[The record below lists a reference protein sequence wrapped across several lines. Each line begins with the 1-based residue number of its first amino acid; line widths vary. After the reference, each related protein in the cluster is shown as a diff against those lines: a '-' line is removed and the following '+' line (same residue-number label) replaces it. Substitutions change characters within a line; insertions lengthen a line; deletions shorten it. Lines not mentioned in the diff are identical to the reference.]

1 MRRPLVLV
9 GFSYLLTLAAAVY
22 LGAKLSFVLFWCCLA
37 LFAVTA
43 FLKKTRTVLVFPVAF
58 LTAAVAF
65 GAFAGYSHAAVEPP
79 RMLDGLD
86 ATVNGTICELP
97 YSQYG
102 RWYYIVSIDSVSV
115 PGAPQS
121 FKIRLSSQ
129 QKLASEPY
137 SRIHGKVHFFRPQGG
152 NGYSAESY
160 YESRGIRLFAY
171 LYEYDEPVRVESPKS
186 KPIYYYALILRQKMI
201 SSVKSMLP
209 EKEAGLIQG
218 MLLGDKTTLTS
229 ETITDF
235 RAAGASHLLAV
246 SGLHMATVA
255 QLLLLLFG
263 LFQIPRKFSAA
274 LAGGGI
280 LCFMAVTGFLP
291 SVMRSGI
298 MFLLCLAAPIVSRR
312 ADSLNSLG
320 TAILIL
326 CLPNPYAAADVGL
339 LLSCSATL
347 GLILLARPVQN
358 WLNARLGH
366 VRLLRPLVRGING
379 ILSTTFAAILFTLPI
394 VILSF
399 GSISLIAPLSNLLML
414 VPASLMIGFSAV
426 GAVIGIFAPQSFLL
440 MPFALI
446 SGSLA
451 KYLLACAHLLSQIP
465 YASVSASY
473 GYVYLWLA
481 GSILL
486 FAVAFV
492 CRSRRK
498 LMITSAVL
506 CLVMLCTGILSYGI
520 FSRGV
525 TRIAVL
531 DVGTGLSVAVT
542 KDGAAAVFGCDGY
555 QSAKIAS
562 YLSGKNIRHIDHLNL
577 LTSNREEAVNAADLA
592 EMFSPGTLCA
602 PSDFRYDG
610 FVQKAAACSADVFWQ
625 ENPSNTMIWQDVKIQ
640 LYDCGG
646 SKAVQM
652 IAQNISILIV
662 PDGADVSMIPPEW
675 YHPDFLITDL
685 PPEKI
690 MLLHPL
696 CTVLSM
702 DYRDLTKIQQPKE
715 SHILWTGGFGT
726 IELQL
731 KGDRILSVGR
741 ES

>member
-22 LGAKLSFVLFWCCLA
+22 LGSKLSFVLFWCCLA
-37 LFAVTA
+37 LFVVTA
-43 FLKKTRTVLVFPVAF
+43 FFQKTRAVPVFPVAF

-65 GAFAGYSHAAVEPP
+65 GVFTGYFRAQVEPP

-102 RWYYIVSIDSVSV
+102 RWYYIVHLDSVSV
-115 PGAPQS
+115 QDAPQN

-129 QKLASEPY
+129 TKLASEPY
-137 SRIHGKVHFFRPQGG
+137 SRIYGKVHFFRPQGG
-152 NGYSAESY
+152 NGYTAESY

-171 LYEYDEPVRVESPKS
+171 LYEYDDSVRIEPPQT
-186 KPIYYYALILRQKMI
+186 KPIYYYALMLRQKMI

-209 EKEAGLIQG
+209 KKEAGLIQG
-218 MLLGDKTTLTS
+218 MLLGDKTALTS
-229 ETITDF
+229 GTVTDF
-235 RAAGASHLLAV
+235 RSAGVSHLLAV

-255 QLLLLLFG
+255 QLLLLLLG
-263 LFQIPRKFSAA
+263 MFQIPRKYSAA

-291 SVMRSGI
+291 SVVRSGI
-298 MFLLCLAAPIVSRR
+298 MFLLCLAAPIVSQR

-347 GLILLARPVQN
+347 GLILLARPIQD
-358 WLNARLGH
+358 WLNTRLDH
-366 VRLLRPLVRGING
+366 FHLFRPLVRGING

-414 VPASLMIGFSAV
+414 VPASLMISFSAA
-426 GAVIGIFAPQSFLL
+426 GAVIGIFAPQSFLI

-446 SGSLA
+446 SGGLA
-451 KYLLACAHLLSQIP
+451 KYLLACARLLSQIP

-473 GYVYLWLA
+473 GYIYLWLA

-492 CRSRRK
+492 CRSSRK
-498 LMITSAVL
+498 LVITSAVL
-506 CLVMLCTGILSYGI
+506 SVIMLCTGTLSYGI

-542 KDGAAAVFGCDGY
+542 KGGSAAVFGCGGY
-555 QSAKIAS
+555 QSAKVAN
-562 YLSGKNIRHIDHLNL
+562 YLFGENIRRIDSLNL
-577 LTSNREEAVNAADLA
+577 LTQDREEAVNAADLA
-592 EMFSPGTLCA
+592 EQFSPRALCA
-602 PSDFRYDG
+602 PQNFRYDG
-610 FVQKAAACSADVFWQ
+610 FVQKAAAYSAEVSWQ
-625 ENPSNTMIWQDVKIQ
+625 ENPLTTMIWRDVDIQ
-640 LYDCGG
+640 IYDCAG
-646 SKAVQM
+646 SKTVRM
-652 IAQNISILIV
+652 KAQNTSILIL
-662 PDGADVSMIPPEW
+662 PNGADVSMIPPEW
-675 YHPDFLITDL
+675 YHPDFLITDIL
-685 PPEKI
+685 PDETAK
-690 MLLHPL
+690 LDPL
-696 CTVLSM
+696 CIILSM
-702 DYRDLTKIQQPKE
+702 DYRDLNEMPQPKE

-731 KGDRILSVGR
+731 KGDRTLSVGR